1 VPCRCRRLCLCA
13 TQQRLDLPL
22 QALAVR
28 AVGEVE
34 ARGERLV
41 AEDVA
46 DELRAVDPAAAALVT
61 L

>member
-1 VPCRCRRLCLCA
+1 
-13 TQQRLDLPL
+13 
-22 QALAVR
+22 VR

>member
-1 VPCRCRRLCLCA
+1 MQTDRAALPEQA
-13 TQQRLDLPL
+13 QRGARLPL
-22 QALAVR
+22 QVLTVR

-34 ARGERLV
+34 VRGERLV
-41 AEDVA
+41 PEDVA